1 MRADPD
7 FFASAFATLRA
18 ELTVRGVRDVR
29 SGLASIDRRSL
40 EWTALAT
47 CVVLGA
53 LAVWLLARLIWILVP
68 RADPGNASLQVASG
82 DARGAA
88 AASVA
93 KWHLFGNTPVA
104 ATGSSAIAQSM
115 ILSGTLADRDPA
127 AGIAVIDA
135 GDGEKAYRAGDA
147 IAGGIKLARVY
158 PDHAVVLRDGVEQT
172 LALRRDTNLQPAE
185 IVRQPAP
192 GGVRRVR
199 AGAPGASAPAGA
211 GSMGASTAGQTVH
224 ASPQLQQT
232 IDRARAN
239 PEEIAKRLQ
248 IVPVLDGGRVTGI
261 RLSAGAD
268 SSLMN
273 QIGLRPGDVVTAVN
287 GAPVDS
293 IARGQQIIEGLRNA
307 SSARVTV
314 LRDGRPADIT
324 ISLK

>member
-1 MRADPD
+1 VQR
-7 FFASAFATLRA
+7 
-18 ELTVRGVRDVR
+18 
-29 SGLASIDRRSL
+29 GLASIDRRSL

-47 CVVLGA
+47 CAVLGA

-68 RADPGNASLQVASG
+68 RGDLGDAPLRVASG
-82 DARGAA
+82 DARE
-88 AASVA
+88 AASTSLA

-104 ATGSSAIAQSM
+104 ATGAGAVAQSM

-127 AGIAVIDA
+127 AGVAVIDA
-135 GDGEKAYRAGDA
+135 GDGEKAYRAGETIGA
-147 IAGGIKLARVY
+147 GIKLARVY

-172 LALRRDTNLQPAE
+172 LALTRDRNLQPAE
-185 IVRQPAP
+185 IVRQPTP
-192 GGVRRVR
+192 GKTR
-199 AGAPGASAPAGA
+199 GARTATSSASSPPPAAANANGARQAA
-211 GSMGASTAGQTVH
+211 H
-224 ASPQLQQT
+224 ASPQLQQA
-232 IDRARAN
+232 ISRARTN
-239 PEEIAKRLQ
+239 PEELASRLQ
-248 IVPVLDGGRVTGI
+248 IVPVLDGGRMTGI
-261 RLSAGAD
+261 RLSAGGSDA
-268 SSLMN
+268 SLMN

>member
-82 DARGAA
+82 DARGVA

-172 LALRRDTNLQPAE
+172 LALWRDTNLQPAE

-192 GGVRRVR
+192 GGVRGAR
-199 AGAPGASAPAGA
+199 AGASAPAPAVPGR
-211 GSMGASTAGQTVH
+211 ASGAGQTVH

-232 IDRARAN
+232 IDRARTN